1 MMSFTYN
8 NKWILYRFS
17 STSLPKLMAETRYFP
32 HIIQFLRLIQYATL
46 NSKANKGLFAA
57 VYDQIRM
64 TRKVLR
70 FLRTLEY
77 STKVRQEVPEL
88 KKHLSN
94 PKALIFRLFSIL
106 EKVFTFLFFLSDHRV
121 FLSEIKVIDKSN
133 GELHYPRSMKFY
145 FLQNLFGVLK
155 NLLEMTM
162 ILFEQRT
169 NEKEL
174 KSV

>member
-1 MMSFTYN
+1 
-8 NKWILYRFS
+8 
-17 STSLPKLMAETRYFP
+17 
-32 HIIQFLRLIQYATL
+32 
-46 NSKANKGLFAA
+46 
-57 VYDQIRM
+57 M

-88 KKHLSN
+88 KKHLGN
-94 PKALIFRLFSIL
+94 PKAFIFRLFSIL